1 MKRRRRLNIKHCIIF
16 ACGCLAVLALFVMAV
31 RFVIG
36 MFQTEEV
43 NAHIDEPVVQ
53 QTEKPTVVIDAGHGG
68 YDNGAVSYNGIL
80 EKDIDLSVAKKIKSA
95 LEYYGVNVIMTRS
108 DDNVT
113 WPEDNVADLRARS
126 AIANS
131 SNASYFISIH
141 CNSTDLAGEVKG
153 SEIYVYFDDEKAMAL
168 TDAINT
174 ELQKIEGLINREPKD
189 ASVNLLQLLME
200 NKIPS
205 IIVEMGFL
213 TDNEEADFL
222 MSDDGQNQLSMAI
235 VRGLLNVL
243 GIPMK

>member
-16 ACGCLAVLALFVMAV
+16 ACGCIAVIALLVV
-31 RFVIG
+31 SVKFVIG
-36 MFQTEEV
+36 LFQREEV
-43 NAHIDEPVVQ
+43 NPNIDVPIVS

-68 YDNGAVSYNGIL
+68 YDNGAISYNGIL

-95 LEYYGVNVIMTRS
+95 LEYYGVNVIMTRI

-126 AIANS
+126 SIANS
-131 SNASYFISIH
+131 SNASYFVSVH

-168 TDAINT
+168 TEAINA

-189 ASVNLLQLLME
+189 ASVNLLQLLVE

-205 IIVEMGFL
+205 IVVEMGFL
-213 TDNEEADFL
+213 TDDEEADFL

-235 VRGLLNVL
+235 VRGILNVL
-243 GIPMK
+243 GIPME

>member
-16 ACGCLAVLALFVMAV
+16 ACGCLAVLALFVLAV

>member
-16 ACGCLAVLALFVMAV
+16 VCGCLAAIALLVISV
-31 RFVIG
+31 KLVIG
-36 MFQTEEV
+36 MFQNEEV
-43 NAHIDEPVVQ
+43 NANVDVPVVSQ
-53 QTEKPTVVIDAGHGG
+53 AEKPTVVIDAGHGG
-68 YDNGAVSYNGIL
+68 YDNGAISYNGIL

-126 AIANS
+126 SIANA
-131 SNASYFISIH
+131 SNASYFVSVH

-168 TDAINT
+168 TEAINT

-189 ASVNLLQLLME
+189 ASVNLLQLLVE

-213 TDNEEADFL
+213 TDDEEADFL
-222 MSDDGQNQLSMAI
+222 MSDEGQNQLSMAI
-235 VRGLLNVL
+235 VRGILNVL
-243 GIPMK
+243 GISME